1 MQCSGVVGRMRS
13 GEHCP
18 GQAAAGGRC
27 PREAAPIPASHQL
40 PPWLK
45 RSQLSPKARNEARFS
60 LEAASL
66 FNESLTQGLITS
78 FFRRNSFRINTFAFS
93 VQMGISLAP
102 QLLPYNILLNQIFTE
117 TFAENNSLAAS
128 EISSPAN
135 TSLWKSCDK
144 QLGHPQRGSHPRLSY
159 KAHEPF
165 QNHIFTN

>member
-1 MQCSGVVGRMRS
+1 
-13 GEHCP
+13 
-18 GQAAAGGRC
+18 
-27 PREAAPIPASHQL
+27 
-40 PPWLK
+40 
-45 RSQLSPKARNEARFS
+45 
-60 LEAASL
+60 
-66 FNESLTQGLITS
+66 
-78 FFRRNSFRINTFAFS
+78 
-93 VQMGISLAP
+93 MGISLAP

-165 QNHIFTN
+165 QNHIFTNYTNFSGLGLLRPPAFQEILNPVKFTQIP